1 MNGGRDDAF
10 RTMYQLS
17 PAQFSEKIA
26 RARGTADEGQ
36 IYSMQML
43 MENTNFEYI
52 TAEDGPLKIELRDKL
67 QDLVESWVCST
78 PVSRKFYWYTIHMLV
93 TRSLKAPQNVENPAR
108 KVADAFL
115 ALAKYA
121 GNIFSNPW
129 RPEFRQIT
137 LFGGFWYHEVG
148 AVLDNPNWILS
159 KLGYAPTRENEHI
172 WELASDIS
180 VETLGEIHWASLD
193 CFVAA
198 VECQM
203 ISRILNSVLSQEPSV
218 SLDEVLQYREA
229 HVGSWEYAVQ
239 GLLYQ
244 ARAQRY
250 ASHSQPYPYP
260 LPHPPPP
267 PPPQQQQHQPWYHQ
281 QQQQQ
286 QHHATQVPQVPPP
299 PQVYCPP
306 AAPHEEALYYNH
318 LQHQQPAPQYY
329 PATYQQQSPAYLAY
343 QYPQP
348 APQPPPH
355 PPPQQQQQHYA
366 QPYYEQ
372 FDPYHPQ
379 PPVNQLEQMQIKEEP
394 KREAKQHRPE
404 SSSSRKHSRANSMD
418 AAADRHAALKKKE
431 EKKDHT
437 WDYVYSDLSS
447 KGYTKDLGSRPN
459 ILSAAESK
467 REQQQQPPPPP
478 PAPKEEKEGKLEG
491 GGDALEWKCNACT
504 FLNRAE
510 SNICSICFKSKDPVP
525 EVKVPNFGPE
535 CPKCTFKNY
544 VGRDYC
550 DACGALLRPPSLVED
565 LV

>member
-1 MNGGRDDAF
+1 MNGARDDAF
-10 RTMYQLS
+10 RSMYHLS

-52 TAEDGPLKIELRDKL
+52 TAEDGPLKIELRNKL
-67 QDLVESWVCST
+67 QELVESWVCST
-78 PVSRKFYWYTIHMLV
+78 PISRKYYWYTIHMLV
-93 TRSLKAPQNVENPAR
+93 TRSLKAPQNAENPAR
-108 KVADAFL
+108 KVADSFL

-137 LFGGFWYHEVG
+137 LYGGFWFHEVG
-148 AVLDNPNWILS
+148 VILDNPNWILS

-172 WELASDIS
+172 WELATDIS

-203 ISRILNSVLSQEPSV
+203 ISRILNSVQSQEPTIT
-218 SLDEVLQYREA
+218 LDEVIQYREA

-250 ASHSQPYPYP
+250 ASHPQTYPYQQVAHQQWPQQAQQGYHPPQNIPPQAYCPPQTHDESLYYNHSQHQQPTSYYPPYPQPQQQPVQYHHP
-260 LPHPPPP
+260 YQQYQQMTPPPPPPP
-267 PPPQQQQHQPWYHQ
+267 PPPQQ
-281 QQQQQ
+281 
-286 QHHATQVPQVPPP
+286 
-299 PQVYCPP
+299 
-306 AAPHEEALYYNH
+306 
-318 LQHQQPAPQYY
+318 
-329 PATYQQQSPAYLAY
+329 
-343 QYPQP
+343 
-348 APQPPPH
+348 
-355 PPPQQQQQHYA
+355 HYT

-372 FDPYHPQ
+372 FDPYHPHSQ
-379 PPVNQLEQMQIKEEP
+379 APVNQFGQMNIKEEP
-394 KREAKQHRPE
+394 KREVKQHRSE

-418 AAADRHAALKKKE
+418 TAAARALEKHPQKIKE
-431 EKKDHT
+431 EKKKSGSEDHT

-447 KGYTKDLGSRPN
+447 KGYSKDLGSRPD
-459 ILSAAESK
+459 ILSDSK
-467 REQQQQPPPPP
+467 REKEAAKKAPEE
-478 PAPKEEKEGKLEG
+478 APKEKENGS
-491 GGDALEWKCNACT
+491 LEWKCNACT

-510 SNICSICFKSKDPVP
+510 SNICSICFKSKDITP
-525 EVKVPNFGPE
+525 EKHPNYGPE
-535 CPKCTFKNY
+535 CPKCTFKNF

-550 DACGALLRPPSLVED
+550 DACGALIRPMVPLED
-565 LV
+565 VV